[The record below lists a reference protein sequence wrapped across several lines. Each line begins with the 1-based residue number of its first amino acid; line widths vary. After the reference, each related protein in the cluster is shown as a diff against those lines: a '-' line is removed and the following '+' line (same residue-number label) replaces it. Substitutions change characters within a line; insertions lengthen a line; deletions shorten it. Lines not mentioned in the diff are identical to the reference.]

1 MTEQV
6 GQFGVFDRTSME
18 LITRPRHSLSL
29 SLHDSRYARMLEE
42 RRYCIMKLAFTILL
56 KMLKVEAA

>member
-18 LITRPRHSLSL
+18 LITRPRLSLSL
-29 SLHDSRYARMLEE
+29 SLHDSRYARMVEE
-42 RRYCIMKLAFTILL
+42 RRYYEVGFDDSSENAQS
-56 KMLKVEAA
+56 